1 MAWSGLNRGALGGH
15 CMHSSI
21 VLLVVL
27 TAGKFP
33 LSWPLR
39 LSPCTPFHISLHT
52 EPSCCVPGKHT
63 TLLHTRR
70 YDHVSQH
77 IAPDTRRW
85 IFARGGI
92 AGFDGVQERQVKCC
106 VVARCT
112 ALAVAFPCYLLSHAT
127 RESFHSSCTRLSSQ
141 ISVDSTSCRRPVL
154 ARSVASSMSRRRRR

>member
-1 MAWSGLNRGALGGH
+1 MKPKVASVGGGGGGPSVTQRGDFCAMGAAVTSASPTGGH

-63 TLLHTRR
+63 T
-70 YDHVSQH
+70 
-77 IAPDTRRW
+77 
-85 IFARGGI
+85 FA
-92 AGFDGVQERQVKCC
+92 
-106 VVARCT
+106 
-112 ALAVAFPCYLLSHAT
+112 
-127 RESFHSSCTRLSSQ
+127 HSSIRPRL
-141 ISVDSTSCRRPVL
+141 TAHRT
-154 ARSVASSMSRRRRR
+154 